1 MTAKITKNTLISI
14 SEEQITG
21 DLLDGE
27 VVILNMKDDVYYG
40 LDEVGGRIW
49 SLIQDPITFDEIVQH
64 LLEEYDVEY
73 QECVNDV
80 RELLEEMLTKGL
92 IEVQNGES

>member
-1 MTAKITKNTLISI
+1 MTAKITNNTLITI
-14 SEEQITG
+14 SEDQITS
-21 DLLDGE
+21 DLLDGD

-40 LDEVGGRIW
+40 LDDVGGRIW
-49 SLIQDPITFDEIVQH
+49 SLIQNPITFDEIVQH

-73 QECVNDV
+73 QECASDV
-80 RELLEEMLTKGL
+80 RGLLEDMLTRGL